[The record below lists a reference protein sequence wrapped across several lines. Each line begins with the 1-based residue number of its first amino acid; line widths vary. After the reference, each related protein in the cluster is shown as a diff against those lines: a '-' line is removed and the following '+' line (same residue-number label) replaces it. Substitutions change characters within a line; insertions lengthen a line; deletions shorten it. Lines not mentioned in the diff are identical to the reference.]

1 MIMKPSVFDRALLW
15 GLVLTLPLTPIKL
28 VWGQYSLYVLFSLVL
43 IVRVLGRALLGD
55 RTIWRSV
62 NRLDGLLFIYFG
74 VVIFGVA
81 VNYKDGAILILGKTL
96 FYFAGY
102 FSLKVQ
108 LNGMAAPAITDLLRK
123 GCWAGLTLYLALMLY
138 AMVVFDV
145 SLEFSQYSYNNFALK
160 IFKPMVSVVS
170 GQEDLES
177 RDIMRNTLG
186 EIFALY
192 GVILLL
198 TAKSARLKGLWGVF
212 VATSLVLLTFSRRA
226 FIQVAITCLLVV
238 AGRREPFMRI
248 LIAVVLFS
256 TVTIFVL
263 LFEPA
268 LGVDVRVLQLID
280 QSRIEQFLAVL
291 APINDS
297 LFIGQGYGA
306 CRNVFGVC
314 RSAYPDF
321 RDRARSASGRRHR
334 LGVVVAWIH
343 PEQPADRRRVRM
355 ERAQPLCRLLSFCR
369 PSRGQPACRRF
380 ITTGGLL
387 AGSAARRPDP
397 WQSLSIGRLVSA
409 LDALLRGQ
417 LGLERLAIPR

>member
-306 CRNVFGVC
+306 QFGGKYVHNFLLASFYMLGLAGGLIAVAIVAALAFDYLSSI
-314 RSAYPDF
+314 R
-321 RDRARSASGRRHR
+321 RASHHGYLLIFPI
-334 LGVVVAWIH
+334 LGLMVGSTVEGLFTPAAWVALALFGSMQKR
-343 PEQPADRRRVRM
+343 PEGLLVAGDSEADR
-355 ERAQPLCRLLSFCR
+355 
-369 PSRGQPACRRF
+369 
-380 ITTGGLL
+380 
-387 AGSAARRPDP
+387 
-397 WQSLSIGRLVSA
+397 
-409 LDALLRGQ
+409 Q
-417 LGLERLAIPR
+417 L